1 MAESKK
7 GVIYIMTTIVPG
19 IIKIGKTKT
28 DNYEKRMYYLEHNG
42 YCNVVSLKRKLA
54 IEVDDFDDKEAMMHT
69 VFCSKAD
76 C

>member
-28 DNYEKRMYYLEHNG
+28 DNYEKRMYYLVLE
-42 YCNVVSLKRKLA
+42 YK
-54 IEVDDFDDKEAMMHT
+54 
-69 VFCSKAD
+69 
-76 C
+76 